1 MDDNL
6 RIIQTEEE
14 LKIFSDPYRMK
25 IIKTFQKSPTP
36 LTVKGCAD
44 LMGEVAA
51 NVHYHVKK
59 LLKIDILEL
68 DHIEV
73 INGINAKYYK
83 LPKSSFTVSLKGN
96 DDIEIYQRLTQVHNL
111 ITRLMDDFKEEF
123 MKSSGYA
130 VEHNIESDN
139 EVGVVASNLIYLTE
153 EEFASVSKLLSDIAK
168 DYDEDGENKKLY
180 SFLGG
185 LAKKNE
191 L

>member
-6 RIIQTEEE
+6 RVISTKEE

-25 IIKTFQKSPTP
+25 IIRTFQKSSTP

-44 LMGEVAA
+44 LMGEVPA

-59 LLKIDILEL
+59 LLKVNILEL

-73 INGINAKYYK
+73 INGINAKFYK
-83 LPKSSFTVSLKGN
+83 LPKTSFTISLKE
-96 DDIEIYQRLTQVHNL
+96 DDGIELYQRLTQVHNL
-111 ITRLMDDFKEEF
+111 VSRLMDDFKEDF
-123 MKSSGYA
+123 MKSSSYA
-130 VEHNIESDN
+130 VEHKVKGES
-139 EVGVVASNLIYLTE
+139 EIGMMSAKSVYLTE
-153 EEFASVSKLLSDIAK
+153 EEFNKISKMLSEIPD
-168 DYDEDGENKKLY
+168 DYKEDGENKILY

-191 L
+191 

>member
-6 RIIQTEEE
+6 RIISTKEE

-25 IIKTFQKSPTP
+25 IIKTFQRSTTP

-44 LMGEVAA
+44 LMGEVPA

-59 LLKIDILEL
+59 LLKINILEL

-83 LPKSSFTVSLKGN
+83 LPKSSFTISLKEE
-96 DDIEIYQRLTQVHNL
+96 DDIELYQRLTQVHNL
-111 ITRLMDDFKEEF
+111 VSQIMDDFKEDF
-123 MKSSGYA
+123 MKSSSYA
-130 VEHNIESDN
+130 VEHKKKKDS
-139 EVGVVASNLIYLTE
+139 EVGMMAANSIYLTE
-153 EEFASVSKLLSDIAK
+153 EQFDHLSNILSNIPEEYK
-168 DYDEDGENKKLY
+168 KDGENKQLY

-185 LAKKNE
+185 LARKDE
-191 L
+191 